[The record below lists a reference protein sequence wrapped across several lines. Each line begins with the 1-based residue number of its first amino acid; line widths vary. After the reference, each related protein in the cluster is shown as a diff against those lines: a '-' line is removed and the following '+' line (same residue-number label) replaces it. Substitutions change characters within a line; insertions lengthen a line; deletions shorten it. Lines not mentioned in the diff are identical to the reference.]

1 MTMAQIMRVYGDR
14 NQVIDS
20 EYASDK
26 ALTLAMTLYI
36 KDLERKLS
44 LEAEEAD
51 EGGGSGGEAAIMS
64 WKDFFGVVKEMRA
77 AQKKYFTTRGRED
90 LIRSKTLEKAVDKAV
105 AAHEEK
111 EEAR

>member
-26 ALTLAMTLYI
+26 ALALAMTLYI

-44 LEAEEAD
+44 LEAEEAG
-51 EGGGSGGEAAIMS
+51 EGGGIGGESAVLS
-64 WKDFFGVVKEMRA
+64 WKDFFGVVKQMRI
-77 AQKKYFTTRGRED
+77 AQRRYFTTRERED
-90 LIRSKTLEKAVDKAV
+90 LIRSKTLEKAVDKAI